1 MRAKREYRTR
11 NETEVAVLD
20 ALVERSDDGMTVL
33 ELRSRVDVEI
43 DVLEAALSSLK
54 ADELIV
60 AERANNQL
68 VIIPADR
75 VIPDEGENDH
85 TTSVLDHLRERLP
98 DSLRDW
104 LFL

>member
-60 AERANNQL
+60 AERTNNQL

-75 VIPDEGENDH
+75 VIPEEGETDH
-85 TTSVLDHLRERLP
+85 TTSVFDHLRERLP

>member
-1 MRAKREYRTR
+1 MRAKREFRTR

-20 ALVERSDDGMTVL
+20 ALVERSDDGMSVL

-54 ADELIV
+54 DDGLIV
-60 AERANNQL
+60 AERTDNQL
-68 VIIPADR
+68 VITPVDR
-75 VIPDEGENDH
+75 VIPDEEENDQ
-85 TTSVLDHLRERLP
+85 TTSLLDHLRDRLP